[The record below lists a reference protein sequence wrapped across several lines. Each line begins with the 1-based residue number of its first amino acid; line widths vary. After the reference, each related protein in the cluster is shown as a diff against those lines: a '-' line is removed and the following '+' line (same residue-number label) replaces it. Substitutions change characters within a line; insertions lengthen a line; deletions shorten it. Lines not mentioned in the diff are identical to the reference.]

1 MIRII
6 KGEFRKIWQCRA
18 FWIVIVIAIVINVG
32 YIQIGTQ
39 ISSEITEEQSDVPS
53 PGAYKKFDKVLAKEK
68 NKNQFIEDYYRDIQ
82 GLLLVEQIQ
91 NYLASESEMSVR
103 MAEGMLKENQED
115 YALYLSKWRENNYP
129 IYTDNLE
136 TEKIFAEEI
145 YKKYTDTKDYSD
157 YLEDVFEQEEE
168 KLDISIFANHHTDSF
183 SENVIRKTSEKYQ
196 TMKGTE
202 TNFYTYQWLE
212 KGMEDEIT
220 DILIVLSVFIIAM
233 VLVFEDKRKNLF
245 AIIRATPRGRGICI
259 FSKIV
264 TLAVS
269 TFGVTVVMYFAL
281 FGFLSINYGIAG
293 INEEVQ
299 SVSLFLSC
307 PYHLKVWQFLLIT
320 VVLKSVTF
328 FVIALWML
336 LISLLASHY
345 VVPFTSG
352 MAVVLINGLMY
363 YSFTSVGKYN
373 ILHYLNLWSFVKI
386 ENLLGNYVLL
396 KIMGTPVSAMF
407 LAFLLEIL
415 LLWVLVFANVTTFI
429 KMKKMPEFSNKI
441 RFYWGRKGEKKKICV
456 LVKWIRDREGSIS
469 KNLVC
474 YEAKKIYR
482 ISGCALVMILF
493 VGGMII
499 SGATTKCY
507 LSPNQESYRQ
517 QMKELEGQLTEEK
530 EKMVLEKKEYY
541 DDIFKQLEHLEEKLE
556 QGKIEEE
563 LYESMKLSLESK
575 LALYP
580 AFVRVYERY
589 QYVKKN
595 EDAQFVYED
604 GYKKMIGR
612 MDGWYIDFI
621 FVMVMVLI
629 IIQSTVFTL
638 DKDRN
643 MEKLI
648 RATPKGRKESVAC
661 KMGIGIFN
669 GVILYLSL
677 VFRNVYIAD
686 KFYGTDLWGTSLSN
700 IKGYE
705 NIPNFVPISLGGLLF
720 IFVGLM
726 FVTLVSATIMFVS
739 AKIGNAIG
747 AIVMEEIIL
756 CTCYICFIYFI

>member
-18 FWIVIVIAIVINVG
+18 FWIVIAIAIVINVG
-32 YIQIGTQ
+32 YLQIGAQ
-39 ISSEITEEQSDVPS
+39 ISSKISEEQSDKPS
-53 PGAYKKFDKVLAKEK
+53 PGAYKKFDQKLAKVK
-68 NKNQFIEDYYRDIQ
+68 DKHQFIEDYYRDIQ

-103 MAEGMLKENQED
+103 MAEGFIKENQEE
-115 YALYLSKWRENNYP
+115 YAAYLSKWRKNDYL

-136 TEKIFAEEI
+136 TEGAFAEEI

-157 YLEDVFEQEEE
+157 YLEDIFEQEEE
-168 KLDISIFANHHTDSF
+168 KLGISIFANHHTDSF
-183 SENVIRKTSEKYQ
+183 SEDVIRKTSKKYQ

-202 TNFYTYQWLE
+202 TTFYTYQWLE

-233 VLVFEDKRKNLF
+233 FLVFEDKRKNLF
-245 AIIRATPRGRGICI
+245 VIIRATPRGRGICI

-269 TFGVTVVMYFAL
+269 TFGVTVVIYLAL
-281 FGFLSINYGIAG
+281 FGYLGINYGVAG

-307 PYHLKVWQFLLIT
+307 PYPLKVWQFLLIG
-320 VVLKSVTF
+320 VVLKSITF
-328 FVIALWML
+328 FVIALLVL

-345 VVPFTSG
+345 IVPFASG
-352 MAVVLINGLMY
+352 MAVVFINGLMY
-363 YSFTSVGKYN
+363 YSVTSVGKYN

-386 ENLLGNYVLL
+386 ENLLGNYALL
-396 KIMGTPVSAMF
+396 KIMGNPVSAMF
-407 LAFLLEIL
+407 LAVLLEIML
-415 LLWVLVFANVTTFI
+415 LSVLVFLNVMTFV
-429 KMKKMPEFSNKI
+429 KMKKMPEFAKKI
-441 RFYWGRKGEKKKICV
+441 RFYSSKKCKKSSV
-456 LVKWIRDREGSIS
+456 STKWIGRRGNNIF
-469 KNLVC
+469 KNMAW

-482 ISGCALVMILF
+482 ISGCALIMILF

-499 SGATTKCY
+499 SGTTTKCY

-517 QMKELEGQLTEEK
+517 QMKALQGKLTDKK
-530 EKMVLEKKEYY
+530 EKIVLEKKGYY
-541 DDIFKQLEHLEEKLE
+541 DDIFKQLEELEEKLE

-563 LYESMKLSLESK
+563 QYESMKLSLESK

-595 EDAQFVYED
+595 EDARFVYEE
-604 GYKKMIGR
+604 GYKKMVGR
-612 MDGWYIDFI
+612 MDYLYADFI

-648 RATPKGRKESVAC
+648 RATPKGRKESILC

-677 VFRNVYIAD
+677 ILRNIYIAG
-686 KFYGTDLWGTSLSN
+686 KFYGTELWGTSLSN

-705 NIPNFVPISLGGLLF
+705 NIPDFVPILLGVLLF

-726 FVTLVSATIMFVS
+726 LVTLVSVVIMFVS

-756 CTCYICFIYFI
+756 CTCYICFIQFI